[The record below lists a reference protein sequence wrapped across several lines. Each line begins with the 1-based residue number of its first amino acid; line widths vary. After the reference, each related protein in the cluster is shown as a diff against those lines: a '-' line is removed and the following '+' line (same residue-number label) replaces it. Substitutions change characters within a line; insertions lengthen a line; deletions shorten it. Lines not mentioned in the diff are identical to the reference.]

1 MPSQGTG
8 EPPRRRIGRLLTRPC
23 AKLNKKVKRGDEEG
37 LEYRAAFNLLL
48 QLVFGESLKA
58 WAHVNNW
65 FYLHAGARHVSLL
78 LGCREHDSLQL
89 HCQAL
94 RLASRPPR

>member
-1 MPSQGTG
+1 M
-8 EPPRRRIGRLLTRPC
+8 
-23 AKLNKKVKRGDEEG
+23 KRGDEEG

-65 FYLHAGARHVSLL
+65 FYLHAGARAPRRASPAPTRAPRPDA
-78 LGCREHDSLQL
+78 CRA
-89 HCQAL
+89 AL
-94 RLASRPPR
+94 RRPARQPLPQR